1 MIIYSLRNK
10 ESHNL
15 WPGLRTQ
22 QKPFHSHPHSS
33 GTSSSSL
40 LAYLCSI
47 FSGIYLLR
55 FPCWSPLS
63 SSFTDSYDSSLTLSS
78 IFSYFLTVNLPYF
91 LNLVRMNLAVIGFKL
106 SLLAARFMGIFCFRT
121 MSTSLCR
128 FLINI
133 PLLIAWF

>member
-10 ESHNL
+10 EPHNL
-15 WPGLRTQ
+15 WSGLRTQ

-47 FSGIYLLR
+47 FSEIYLLR
-55 FPCWSPLS
+55 FPCWSSLS
-63 SSFTDSYDSSLTLSS
+63 SSFTDSYDSSLTFSS

-91 LNLVRMNLAVIGFKL
+91 LNLFLEFGENESRSDRFQTEPSRSSIYGYFLFQDHVNKFL
-106 SLLAARFMGIFCFRT
+106 S
-121 MSTSLCR
+121 
-128 FLINI
+128 FLNQ
-133 PLLIAWF
+133 